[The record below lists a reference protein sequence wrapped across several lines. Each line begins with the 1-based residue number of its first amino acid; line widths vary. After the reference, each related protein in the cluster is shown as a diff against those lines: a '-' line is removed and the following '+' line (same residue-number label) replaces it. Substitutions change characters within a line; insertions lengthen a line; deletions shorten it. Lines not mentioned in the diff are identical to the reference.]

1 MATTSPDNIYS
12 PNAGQQYA
20 LTQDLL
26 AMADSTQVALSAART
41 ERAALQD
48 ALRDALP
55 GPPLIRRRFMSA
67 ENVFTNVTAFTSF
80 PNGADAT
87 ALTGTLT
94 KTRSATR
101 LVVRM
106 YGSLVYRS
114 GISRPM
120 FLGVNINGTNYEVAR
135 TQSPEAVNRTFI
147 TGEVDIPSIPAG
159 SLTIYPRFRSN
170 GGSLVSFY
178 TEDFVNY
185 SVQEVP

>member
-1 MATTSPDNIYS
+1 MATTSPDSIYS
-12 PNAGQQYA
+12 PGAGQQYA

-26 AMADSTQVALSAART
+26 AMADSIQVALSAART
-41 ERAALQD
+41 ERD

-114 GISRPM
+114 GVTRPM
-120 FLGVNINGTNYEVAR
+120 FLGVNINGTDYEVAR
-135 TQSPEAVNRTFI
+135 AQSPEAVNRTFI
-147 TGEVDIPSIPAG
+147 MGEVGIPSIPAG
-159 SLTIYPRFRSN
+159 SLTIYPLFRSN

-185 SVQEVP
+185 SVQEMP